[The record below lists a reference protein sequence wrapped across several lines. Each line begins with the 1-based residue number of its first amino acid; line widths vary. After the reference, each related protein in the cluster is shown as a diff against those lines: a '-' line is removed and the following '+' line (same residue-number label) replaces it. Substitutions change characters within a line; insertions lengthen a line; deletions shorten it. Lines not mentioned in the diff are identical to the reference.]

1 MFYNTFNIVNKTFNI
16 FTKITMFIYNFLRLK
31 SKSFNNVYKNVVITY
46 KKPLIIYKYIV
57 QFLLKSQHYL

>member
-16 FTKITMFIYNFLRLK
+16 FAKITMFIYNFLRLK

-46 KKPLIIYKYIV
+46 KKSITVYKYIV

>member
-16 FTKITMFIYNFLRLK
+16 FAKITMFIYNFLRLE

-46 KKPLIIYKYIV
+46 KKSLIIYKYIV
-57 QFLLKSQHYL
+57 QFLLKFQHYL

>member
-16 FTKITMFIYNFLRLK
+16 FAKITMFIYNFLRLE

-46 KKPLIIYKYIV
+46 KKSLIIYKYIV

>member
-1 MFYNTFNIVNKTFNI
+1 MFYNTFNIVNKRFYI

-46 KKPLIIYKYIV
+46 KKSLIIYKYIV
-57 QFLLKSQHYL
+57 QFLLKYQHCL